1 MERLICSLKKSKTVQ
16 AFICI
21 ISIVVA
27 ARLLLV
33 SVFCETYSGSEY
45 TKVYR
50 SHENSSMKIA
60 LTFDDGPHPV
70 LTPKI
75 LAVLE
80 KYGINATFFTVGKNA
95 DCYPETLE
103 LIIKNGNEIGNHTH
117 THRVIKSASKHTVKR
132 EIEMCENAIYSHI
145 DCRPK
150 LFRPPEG
157 SFGKNLIDASDELG
171 YQIVLWNIDTR
182 DWAHT
187 PPEVISKNVV
197 DNISSGS
204 IILMHDYIG
213 HNSPTVEAL
222 ELFIP
227 KLLQMGYK
235 FVVVS
240 ELLGSS

>member
-1 MERLICSLKKSKTVQ
+1 MC
-16 AFICI
+16 
-21 ISIVVA
+21 
-27 ARLLLV
+27 LLTI
-33 SVFCETYSGSEY
+33 SVFCKTNSNEY
-45 TKVYR
+45 KRVY
-50 SHENSSMKIA
+50 HFHKNSSMKIA

-80 KYGINATFFTVGKNA
+80 KYGIKATFFTVGENA
-95 DCYPETLE
+95 NFYPEALE
-103 LIIKNGNEIGNHTH
+103 MLVKSGKEIGNQTH
-117 THRVIKSASKHTVKR
+117 THRRIKEASQYTVKQ
-132 EIEMCENAIYSHI
+132 EIEMCENAIYSHTG
-145 DCRPK
+145 CLPK
-150 LFRPPEG
+150 LFRPPLG
-157 SFGKNLIDASDELG
+157 SFGESLIETSEQLG

-187 PPEVISKNVV
+187 PPDVICKNVI

-204 IILMHDYIG
+204 IILMHDFIG

-240 ELLGSS
+240 ELLSSS